1 MHINKWKNWIKNIE
15 YFFYCL
21 KNLKNKKGKPGS
33 GKTKICENVSLD
45 FPVSTINIDEAINNE
60 INNNTNLG
68 KELEEYKNNNSEIPN
83 VNMN

>member
-1 MHINKWKNWIKNIE
+1 M
-15 YFFYCL
+15 